1 VSRRQTT
8 FDHAAKV
15 VVVAAAIV
23 FVAPIAWLGLT
34 ALRQSSELFSF
45 SLFFTPTLDNFGS
58 VLRSYDMGQ
67 FFFNS
72 ILIASVVM
80 VANVVIGGI
89 AAYGFARFRFPLNT
103 VLFIAILC
111 VKMIPSISLIV
122 PLYLMYASTGLLN
135 TIGAVMITE
144 IAFALPLSVWIME
157 SFFRALP
164 REFEEA
170 AIIDGCSRFE
180 AFVRV
185 VVPLAMPGISVTAIF
200 AFLSSWYSFLVPL
213 VIISSQDKQTLP
225 LALSQMNLL
234 YGIRWDQMSAA
245 SIMYIVPT
253 VVIAVIFQKYIV
265 SGLTMGGVKG

>member
-1 VSRRQTT
+1 MSRRQTT
-8 FDHAAKV
+8 FDHAAKLLI
-15 VVVAAAIV
+15 AAAAFA
-23 FVAPIAWLGLT
+23 FVAPIAWLALT
-34 ALRQSSELFSF
+34 ALRQPSELFSF
-45 SLFFTPTLDNFGS
+45 SLFFTPTLENFAS

-80 VANVVIGGI
+80 VANVVIGGF
-89 AAYGFARFRFPLNT
+89 AAYAFARFRFPLST
-103 VLFIAILC
+103 ILFIAIIC

-122 PLYLMYASTGLLN
+122 PLYLMYASSGLLN
-135 TIGAVMITE
+135 TIVAVMITE

-164 REFEEA
+164 RELEEA
-170 AIIDGCSRFE
+170 ALIDGCSRFG
-180 AFVRV
+180 ALIRI

-213 VIISSQDKQTLP
+213 VIISAQDKQTLP

-245 SIMYIVPT
+245 SIMYILPT
-253 VVIAVIFQKYIV
+253 VIIAIVLQKYIV

>member
-1 VSRRQTT
+1 MSRRQTG
-8 FDHAAKV
+8 FDHAAKALV
-15 VVVAAAIV
+15 IVSSVV
-23 FVAPIAWLGLT
+23 FVAPILWLALT
-34 ALRQSSELFSF
+34 AFRQPSELFSF
-45 SLFFTPTLDNFGS
+45 SLFFTPTLENFSS
-58 VLRSYDMGQ
+58 VLKSYDMGQ
-67 FFFNS
+67 FFANS
-72 ILIASVVM
+72 ILIASVVT
-80 VANVVIGGI
+80 VLNVVIGGL
-89 AAYGFARFRFPLNT
+89 AAYAFARFKFRFST
-103 VLFIAILC
+103 VLFVAILC

-122 PLYLMYASTGLLN
+122 PLYLMYASAGLLN
-135 TIGAVMITE
+135 NVAAVVITE
-144 IAFALPLSVWIME
+144 VAFALPLSVWIME

-164 REFEEA
+164 RELEEA
-170 AIIDGCSRFE
+170 AVIDGCSRFG
-180 AFVRV
+180 ALVRI

-253 VVIAVIFQKYIV
+253 VIIAIVFQKYIV

>member
-1 VSRRQTT
+1 MSRRQTS
-8 FDHAAKV
+8 FDHAAKAL
-15 VVVAAAIV
+15 VVATSII
-23 FVAPIAWLGLT
+23 FVAPIVWLAIT
-34 ALRQSSELFSF
+34 AFRQPSELFSF
-45 SLFFTPTLDNFGS
+45 SLFFSPTLENFSS
-58 VLRSYDMGQ
+58 VLRSYDMAQ

-72 ILIASVVM
+72 LLIAGVVTL
-80 VANVVIGGI
+80 ANVVIGGL
-89 AAYGFARFRFPLNT
+89 AAYAFARFRFRFST

-111 VKMIPSISLIV
+111 AKMIPSISLIV
-122 PLYLMYASTGLLN
+122 PLYLMYASAGLLN
-135 TIGAVMITE
+135 STGAVIITE

-164 REFEEA
+164 RELEEA
-170 AIIDGCSRFE
+170 AVIDGCSRMG
-180 AFVRV
+180 ALIRI
-185 VVPLAMPGISVTAIF
+185 VVPLAMPGLSVAAIF

-213 VIISSQDKQTLP
+213 VIVSSQDKQTLP

-253 VVIAVIFQKYIV
+253 VIIAIVFQKYIV

>member
-1 VSRRQTT
+1 MSHRQTL

-15 VVVAAAIV
+15 LVVVAAVV
-23 FVAPIAWLGLT
+23 FVAPIVWLAIT
-34 ALRQSSELFSF
+34 AVRQPSELFSF
-45 SLFFTPTLDNFGS
+45 ALFFSPTLENFAS
-58 VLRSYDMGQ
+58 VLRSYNMGQ
-67 FFFNS
+67 FFANS
-72 ILIASVVM
+72 VLIATVVT
-80 VANVVIGGI
+80 VVNIIVGGL
-89 AAYGFARFRFPLNT
+89 AAYAFARFKFRFSNI
-103 VLFIAILC
+103 LFVSILC
-111 VKMIPSISLIV
+111 VRMIPSVSLIV
-122 PLYLMYASTGLLN
+122 PLYLMFASGGLLN
-135 TIGAVMITE
+135 TLGAVMITE

-157 SFFRALP
+157 GFFRALP
-164 REFEEA
+164 RELEEA
-170 AIIDGCSRFE
+170 AVIDGCSRLG
-180 AFVRV
+180 ALIRI

-253 VVIAVIFQKYIV
+253 VIIAIVFQKYIV

>member
-1 VSRRQTT
+1 MSRRQTT
-8 FDHAAKV
+8 FDHAARAL
-15 VVVAAAIV
+15 VVAAAVV
-23 FVAPIAWLGLT
+23 FVAPIAWLGIT
-34 ALRQSSELFSF
+34 AFRQPSELFSF
-45 SLFFTPTLDNFGS
+45 SLFFTPTLENFSS
-58 VLRSYDMGQ
+58 VLRGYDMGQ
-67 FFFNS
+67 FFANS
-72 ILIASVVM
+72 IFIAAVVM
-80 VANVVIGGI
+80 VANVVLAGL
-89 AAYGFARFRFPLNT
+89 AAYGFARFKFRFSAA
-103 VLFIAILC
+103 LFVAILC

-122 PLYLMYASTGLLN
+122 PLYLMYASAGLLN
-135 TIGAVMITE
+135 TTAAVIITE

-164 REFEEA
+164 RELEEA
-170 AIIDGCSRFE
+170 AVIDGCSRLG
-180 AFVRV
+180 ALVRI

-213 VIISSQDKQTLP
+213 VIVSSQDKQTLP

-253 VVIAVIFQKYIV
+253 VIIAIVFQKYIV